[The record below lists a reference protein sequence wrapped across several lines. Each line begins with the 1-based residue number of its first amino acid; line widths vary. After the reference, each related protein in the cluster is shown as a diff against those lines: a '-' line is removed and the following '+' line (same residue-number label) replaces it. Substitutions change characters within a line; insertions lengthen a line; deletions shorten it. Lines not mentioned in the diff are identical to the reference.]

1 MVVVAHALDHGP
13 VKTKGNDQGIIAR
26 EDRAAFGHDDDGR
39 DRGK

>member
-13 VKTKGNDQGIIAR
+13 VKTKGNDQG
-26 EDRAAFGHDDDGR
+26 HDDDGR